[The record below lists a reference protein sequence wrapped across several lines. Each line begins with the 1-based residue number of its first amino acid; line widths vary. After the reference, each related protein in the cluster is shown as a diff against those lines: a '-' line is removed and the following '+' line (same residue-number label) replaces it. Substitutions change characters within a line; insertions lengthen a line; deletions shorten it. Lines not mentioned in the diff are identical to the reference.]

1 MSGELG
7 TGQTAGTAQD
17 ESLPH
22 DPLGATVVIAERPT
36 ARPPREYRFP
46 RFTRFTLSNGLR
58 VRAAHLDGRRLV
70 SVRLVVEG
78 GAADEPSELAGV
90 TSIVAAGLLGGTH
103 RKPAARFL
111 EEAEALGAE
120 LQAEAGW
127 HVLTASLE
135 VPRAE
140 LSSALALLA
149 EMVGEPAFPEREVDR
164 LRGERVNDL
173 AQARGDPKRR
183 ADLVFNEAIYAPGA
197 AYGRPLNGT
206 RASLDAITTDA
217 VRARHASIAR
227 PERADIVVAGDLS
240 GYGLAAELERAFGSW
255 QAAGAHSLAGN
266 RSGAATVASDA
277 PNPAPRRVLMVD
289 RPGSPQTELRIGHVG
304 LARSTPD
311 YFVVTVMTAILGG
324 LFNSRLQQRLR
335 DERGYTYGVT
345 SSFELRRRAGPFAV
359 RTAVQADATAT
370 AVEDALRE
378 IERIRSQP
386 VTQPEL
392 SGARQFLSGT
402 FPLRFAV
409 SDQVSAGIAELIALQ
424 LPDDEFDKYRPGLEA
439 VTAAD
444 VQAAAGHIR
453 PNDATIVAVG
463 DARKASGLQ
472 DLLGE
477 MAVVGDE
484 EMGERAS
491 VASDGRRHSS
501 GPGSRPPT
509 ALY

>member
-1 MSGELG
+1 
-7 TGQTAGTAQD
+7 
-17 ESLPH
+17 
-22 DPLGATVVIAERPT
+22 
-36 ARPPREYRFP
+36 
-46 RFTRFTLSNGLR
+46 
-58 VRAAHLDGRRLV
+58 
-70 SVRLVVEG
+70 
-78 GAADEPSELAGV
+78 
-90 TSIVAAGLLGGTH
+90 
-103 RKPAARFL
+103 
-111 EEAEALGAE
+111 
-120 LQAEAGW
+120 
-127 HVLTASLE
+127 
-135 VPRAE
+135 
-140 LSSALALLA
+140 
-149 EMVGEPAFPEREVDR
+149 MVDQPAFPEREVER

-197 AYGRPLNGT
+197 AYGRPLNGM
-206 RASLDAITTDA
+206 RASLDAITTEA

-240 GYGLAAELERAFGSW
+240 GYGLETELERAFGSW
-255 QAAGAHSLAGN
+255 QAADARGLTED
-266 RSGAATVASDA
+266 RSGGASVASDA
-277 PNPAPRRVLMVD
+277 PNPAPPRVLIVD
-289 RPGSPQTELRIGHVG
+289 RPGSPQTELRIGHAG
-304 LARSTPD
+304 LARSTAD
-311 YFVVTVMTAILGG
+311 YHAVTVMIAILGG

-335 DERGYTYGVT
+335 DDRGYTYGVT

-359 RTAVQADATAT
+359 RTAVQADATAA

-378 IERIRSQP
+378 IERMRSQP

-392 SGARQFLSGT
+392 TGARQFLGGT

-409 SDQVSAGIAELIALQ
+409 SDQVSAGIAELVALQ

-453 PNDATIVAVG
+453 PDAATIVAVG
-463 DARKASGLQ
+463 DARKASGLR

-477 MAVVGDE
+477 IAVVGDE

-491 VASDGRRHSS
+491 VASDGRRDIS
-501 GPGSRPPT
+501 GRVSGPPT